1 MKGCDKLQELIKQ
14 YTLLQKYIHNVVQ
27 ENRCRDGDI
36 DSFDLLEQSEEEFAI
51 ELLDFLTELNEKE
64 ELSEV

>member
-1 MKGCDKLQELIKQ
+1 MQELINKFNN
-14 YTLLQKYIHNVVQ
+14 LRHRINIVVQ

-51 ELLDFLTELNEKE
+51 ELLDFLTELNE
-64 ELSEV
+64 SEGLGEV

>member
-1 MKGCDKLQELIKQ
+1 MKGCDKLQELINKFNN
-14 YTLLQKYIHNVVQ
+14 LRHRINIVVQ

-51 ELLDFLTELNEKE
+51 ELLDFLTELNE
-64 ELSEV
+64 SEGLGEV

>member
-1 MKGCDKLQELIKQ
+1 MQELIN
-14 YTLLQKYIHNVVQ
+14 KYNGLRHRINVVVQ

-51 ELLDFLTELNEKE
+51 ELLDFLTELNE
-64 ELSEV
+64 SEGLGEV